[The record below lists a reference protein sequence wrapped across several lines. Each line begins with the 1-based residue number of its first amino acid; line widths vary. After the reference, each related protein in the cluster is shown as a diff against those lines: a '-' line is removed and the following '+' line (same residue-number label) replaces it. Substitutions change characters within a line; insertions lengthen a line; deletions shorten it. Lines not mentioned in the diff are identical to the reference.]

1 VTQHVQPERAPPQ
14 RSRGTRRGLALSLAS
29 MAGRERQHHQRT
41 APPPTSTSPP
51 RPARRKHDEAAP
63 QAQRDD
69 ESRDL
74 LGSASLLR
82 RSPLPPEKQGN
93 DGANPKAWI
102 WPEQTRASPP
112 KRRHKAHY
120 NAKLL
125 LDLHLRP
132 PAPPCRRSRPAS
144 PAGTTADRA
153 GYRALFRLL

>member
-1 VTQHVQPERAPPQ
+1 
-14 RSRGTRRGLALSLAS
+14 
-29 MAGRERQHHQRT
+29 
-41 APPPTSTSPP
+41 
-51 RPARRKHDEAAP
+51 
-63 QAQRDD
+63 
-69 ESRDL
+69 
-74 LGSASLLR
+74 LGSAGLLR

-132 PAPPCRRSRPAS
+132 PAPPSAAPDQPRRRERRQIGPTIELSL
-144 PAGTTADRA
+144 
-153 GYRALFRLL
+153 GYCSEGGGGKGGNILDLLITSTR